1 MIFGA
6 FQGFIPCSLYS
17 VSQNAIG
24 DELRFVFKAVV
35 GLVLGLEN
43 IYDFLHEIL
52 YFTEPLCIKDQD
64 YLGEQLEP

>member
-6 FQGFIPCSLYS
+6 FQGFIPCSLYN

-24 DELRFVFKAVV
+24 DELRFGFKAIV

-43 IYDFLHEIL
+43 FLHEIL

-64 YLGEQLEP
+64 YFREQLDP